1 MIIDFHTHI
10 FPDKLAGKVIDKLSD
25 SAGIKYYTEA
35 TAASLCESMKLAGI
49 DLSVVLPVVTKAP
62 QYKTINETAKQLND
76 IYAESVEKLLKLRLD
91 EAGSFHA
98 ESPALLSFGGIHPE
112 NENYR
117 EILKDLADSGIKGI
131 KLHPLYQEKD
141 IDDISFLRIID
152 CACELGLIVLIHAGR
167 DLSFPGDH
175 CTPAMIRHML
185 DEIKPRKMVLAH
197 MGSYAYWDGVEEQL
211 CGLGAYLDTSFSV
224 IPIRSKASMHG
235 DEQTAGPLAGTDGEE
250 SHSHDIPQ
258 VSANIS
264 APLSRAQFRRIV
276 AKNGADRILFASD
289 SPWGD
294 QRETFDIVNS
304 YLDAR
309 DKDAVFFRNAL
320 NLLKS

>member
-1 MIIDFHTHI
+1 MDFESGVNNETYKYFIDFAAANGI
-10 FPDKLAGKVIDKLSD
+10 PYVVLDDGWYDRMAG
-25 SAGIKYYTEA
+25 SAFA
-35 TAASLCESMKLAGI
+35 VVPQI
-49 DLSVVLPVVTKAP
+49 DL
-62 QYKTINETAKQLND
+62 
-76 IYAESVEKLLKLRLD
+76 
-91 EAGSFHA
+91 
-98 ESPALLSFGGIHPE
+98 PE
-112 NENYR
+112 LISY
-117 EILKDLADSGIKGI
+117 ADSKGVSLMLWVGYYVFQKDMDKIISDYAAMGIKGF

-175 CTPAMIRHML
+175 CTPTLIRHML

-211 CGLGAYLDTSFSV
+211 CGLGAYMDASFSV

-235 DEQTAGPLAGTDGEE
+235 DEQTVGPLAGTDGEE

-258 VSANIS
+258 VSSNIS

-276 AKNGADRILFASD
+276 AKNGADRSLFASD

-309 DKDAVFFRNAL
+309 DKDAVFFKNAL
-320 NLLKS
+320 ELLKS